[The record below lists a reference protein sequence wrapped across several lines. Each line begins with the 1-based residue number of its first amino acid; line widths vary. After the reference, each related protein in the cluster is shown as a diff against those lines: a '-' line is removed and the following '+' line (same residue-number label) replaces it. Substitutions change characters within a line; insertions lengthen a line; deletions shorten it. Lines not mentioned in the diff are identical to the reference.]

1 MIDPKFRNFN
11 SLLVLSF
18 ENSVIDPTSD
28 SLDGRYM
35 PLVEMKDFNASIINK
50 ELFNQ
55 PVKKKSEA
63 Y

>member
-18 ENSVIDPTSD
+18 ENSVIDP
-28 SLDGRYM
+28 LDGRYM
-35 PLVEMKDFNASIINK
+35 PLAEMKDFDASIINK
-50 ELFNQ
+50 EFFNQ
-55 PVKKKSEA
+55 PVKNKSEA